1 MSARPRPLA
10 IAVAVAI
17 PLLVAGC
24 SRTYS
29 SGQEFRNQAA
39 FAALKA
45 DGSVVAWGSPTRG
58 GDPACTINPANC
70 APAPAG
76 SLSSGVVN
84 LFSNYGAFAAL
95 KAGGS
100 VAVWGGL
107 DFGGSISCT
116 NASAACHPATAS
128 SLASGVVDVSSTY
141 QAFAARKSD
150 GSVATWGE
158 NNFGGDAGCTPHPG
172 ICWPA
177 PAGSLS
183 SGVTKVWGSYDAFA
197 ALKADGTVVAW
208 GDPTSGGDASSPVG
222 GTLTGIVDVVPNG
235 YAFAAKTGGG
245 GVVVWGD
252 PGGGGDPTCAS
263 FSPCA
268 AAPAGSLAS
277 GVVDMNS
284 TNEAFAARKADGSVV
299 TWGVPTSGGNSSAPI
314 GGSLTGVRSI
324 AATDKAFAAVK
335 SDGSVVVWGDGDYG
349 GNPTCSPPTVFC
361 SPAPPGS
368 LAGGVVS
375 IVATRQAFAALKSDG
390 SVVAWGAE
398 GYGGNASCTPGYCT
412 PAPAGTLSGG
422 VTDITW
428 TQEAFFA
435 RKRDGSVVTWG
446 ATPRGGD
453 SSSPIGGPLQRV
465 ASTFATNGAGAA
477 ITESGA
483 VVTWGDPD
491 VGGDPTCTPVPSG
504 TCSPAPA
511 GSLSSGV
518 VYIASPFVPLPS
530 QPGSPGAASASGGA
544 SPSTP
549 TATPRL
555 AGRTT
560 CTPRRCVSKGR
571 LPAGATSVTQA
582 ATSTRV
588 TSGSARSNARTTL
601 RTRGR
606 CTTAKGAYTCTIR
619 LAAGRWTITTRAL
632 AGRTVVASSV
642 KRVRIPRA
650 SARGAVTG

>member
-1 MSARPRPLA
+1 MRPLA
-10 IAVAVAI
+10 IAVAVVI

-29 SGQEFRNQAA
+29 SGQEFRNHAA
-39 FAALKA
+39 FAALKS

-58 GDPACTINPANC
+58 GDPACTINPGNC

-84 LFSNYGAFAAL
+84 IFSNYGAFAAL

-100 VAVWGGL
+100 LAVWGGL
-107 DFGGSISCT
+107 AYGGSIACT
-116 NASAACHPATAS
+116 GGDSDCHPIAES
-128 SLASGVVDVSSTY
+128 GLASGVADVSSTY

-150 GSVATWGE
+150 GSVVAWGQS
-158 NNFGGDAGCTPHPG
+158 NFGGDTSCAPTPG
-172 ICWPA
+172 VCAPA

-197 ALKADGTVVAW
+197 ALKSDGTVVAW
-208 GDPTSGGDASSPVG
+208 GDPSSGGDASSPVG
-222 GTLTGIVDVVPNG
+222 GALTGIADVVPNG
-235 YAFAAKTGGG
+235 YAFAAITGAG

-252 PGGGGDPTCAS
+252 PGAGGDPTCAS
-263 FSPCA
+263 VSPCA

-335 SDGSVVVWGDGDYG
+335 SDGSVVVWGDGDFG
-349 GNPTCSPPTVFC
+349 GNPTCTPTVFC

-375 IVATRQAFAALKSDG
+375 IVATNQAFAALKSDG

-398 GYGGNASCTPGYCT
+398 GYGGNASCTPGSCT
-412 PAPAGTLSGG
+412 PAPAGALSGG
-422 VTDITW
+422 VTDIMW
-428 TQEAFFA
+428 AQESFFA
-435 RKRDGSVVTWG
+435 RTRDGSVVTWG

-453 SSSPIGGPLQRV
+453 SSSPIGGPLERV

-477 ITESGA
+477 ITASGA

-511 GSLSSGV
+511 GSLASGV
-518 VYIASPFVPLPS
+518 VYIASPFVDLPAPS
-530 QPGSPGAASASGGA
+530 AAPAAPTASPTSSSSGGA
-544 SPSTP
+544 P
-549 TATPRL
+549 ATTRIAKLP
-555 AGRTT
+555 GRTT
-560 CTPRRCVSKGR
+560 CTPRRCVTRGR

-588 TSGSARSNARTTL
+588 VSRSARSHARKTL

-606 CTTAKGAYTCTIR
+606 CTTAKGGYTCTIR

-632 AGRTVVASSV
+632 AGRTVVASSA
-642 KRVRIPRA
+642 KRVRIPRT
-650 SARGAVTG
+650 SSRTAVTG